1 MPDSRT
7 RTIGAPNE
15 DKGHS
20 TLLKKESENAAPNEP
35 TAYPKECKR
44 DEITEKIQKI

>member
-7 RTIGAPNE
+7 WIIGAPNE

-44 DEITEKIQKI
+44 DEITEKILKI